1 MIVMKFGGTSV
12 EDSAAVRRLIE
23 IVRSKLDEK
32 PIIVVSALSKVT
44 HSLYQ
49 IADYASRGDFESADT
64 LLSDIEE
71 RHVKM
76 SRELISNDKRRLEL
90 CVGKIGEQIAGLRE
104 IIKVISIL
112 AELSDRSLAKI
123 VSHGELLSSHI
134 IYHAL
139 NESGIRCA
147 YADARE
153 CIITDSQYL
162 KGEPDLNLIKERV
175 PEYLNKQFADN
186 ETLII
191 QGFIASSTD
200 GVNTTLGRGGS
211 DYSAS
216 LIGLAMGAKEI
227 EIWTDVDGIHTADP
241 GRVANTRSIS
251 LLSFEEAAE
260 MAYFGAK
267 VLHPSTIQPAIEK
280 NIPVRVLNSRKPEH
294 KGTLILHRDLIKEDG
309 IKAISFKENII
320 VINVFSTKMLNYFG
334 FLNRLFEVFNKHKV
348 SVDLISTSEVNVS
361 LTIDSET
368 GLNRI
373 IEELS
378 LFSEVN
384 VERNMSQISV
394 VGRNLK
400 NIKGVCKRVFGSLG
414 DYQIYMISQ
423 GASDVNISFVV
434 GRENL
439 TSVLR
444 ILHNEF
450 FNE

>member
-32 PIIVVSALSKVT
+32 PVIVISALSKVT
-44 HSLYQ
+44 HFLYQ
-49 IADYASRGDFESADT
+49 IADYASKGDFDSADM
-64 LLSDIEE
+64 LLSEIKE
-71 RHVKM
+71 RHVNM
-76 SRELISNDKRRLEL
+76 SRELITNNKVRLDL
-90 CVGKIGEQIAGLRE
+90 CVGRIDDQVAGLRD

-112 AELSDRSLAKI
+112 KKLSDRSLAKI
-123 VSHGELLSSHI
+123 VSHGELLSSYI
-134 IYHAL
+134 IFHAL

-147 YADARE
+147 FADARE

-162 KGEPDLNLIKERV
+162 KGEPDLNKIKEKV
-175 PEYLNKQFADN
+175 PKYINKQFAEN
-186 ETLII
+186 QTLII
-191 QGFIASSTD
+191 QGFIASSTE
-200 GVNTTLGRGGS
+200 GINTTLGRGGS

-216 LIGLAMGAKEI
+216 LIGLAMSAKEI

-241 GRVANTRSIS
+241 RRVPNTRSIS

-267 VLHPSTIQPAIEK
+267 ILHPSTIQPAIEK

-294 KGTLILHRDLIKEDG
+294 NGTLILHRDLIKEDG
-309 IKAISFKENII
+309 IKAISYKENII

-361 LTIDSET
+361 LTIDTDAELSSVV
-368 GLNRI
+368 
-373 IEELS
+373 EELS
-378 LFSEVN
+378 LFSEVK

-400 NIKGVCKRVFGSLG
+400 NIKGICKRVFGSLG

-444 ILHNEF
+444 VLHNEF
-450 FNE
+450 FK